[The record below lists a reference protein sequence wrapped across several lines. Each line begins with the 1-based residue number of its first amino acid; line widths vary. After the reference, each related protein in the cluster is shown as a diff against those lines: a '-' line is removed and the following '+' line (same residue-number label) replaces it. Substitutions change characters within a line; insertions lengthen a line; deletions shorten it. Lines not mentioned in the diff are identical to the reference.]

1 MRCLLWSF
9 VQFRFIILYI
19 KNTLHG
25 YAQKETS
32 KVPIFEYVC
41 DKCGKFE
48 NLQMPSEQDLTK
60 CPTCGSDVKKLMSTR
75 MGIVFKG
82 SGFYCTDNRP
92 ANYGGDSSND

>member
-48 NLQMPSEQDLTK
+48 SLQMPSEPDGTK
-60 CPTCGSDVKKLMSTR
+60 GPPGGADVR
-75 MGIVFKG
+75 MVMVEVLR
-82 SGFYCTDNRP
+82 TTEQH
-92 ANYGGDSSND
+92 

>member
-1 MRCLLWSF
+1 M
-9 VQFRFIILYI
+9 LYI

-25 YAQKETS
+25 YAQRS
-32 KVPIFEYVC
+32 SDYIFEYVC

-48 NLQMPSEQDLTK
+48 SLRCLQSQTSRGVP
-60 CPTCGSDVKKLMSTR
+60 PGSDVKKLMSTR

-92 ANYGGDSSND
+92 AKLRWRFFERLSNIKRPNDCQTLFAV